1 MSNAIDVCRICKSNE
16 LTPVI
21 SLGEQALTG
30 VFPHISEGDP
40 ICGPLTLLHCETCS
54 LVQLQHSFE
63 PESMY
68 GDNYGYR
75 SGLNSSMVQHLES
88 KITKLAKIYEI
99 NSKSVVLDIGSND
112 GTSCNKWLNFTQN
125 VVGMDPTANKF
136 KDFYNSQVTFISD
149 FFSAKNFLSR
159 SSKADLITSIAM
171 FYDLEDPVAFAID
184 IHDSLTENGVWHLE
198 QSYLPSMLAANAYD
212 TICHEHVEYYSLT
225 SLKEIFERSNLSI
238 VDVSLNDVNGGSIA
252 VTVAKK
258 TNSKYKFPEYAS
270 WLLKQEAYDLYENP
284 TTKLRDL
291 PQRVEKHRDSLVSLL
306 KRLRNQGE
314 IWGLGASTKG
324 NVLLQYC
331 ELDSS
336 LLTAIADVNPDK
348 FGKVTPGTRIPIKS
362 EDEWMIAQPRF
373 SLVLPWHFKQTFL
386 IRNKKYLQNSGQ
398 LIFPLP
404 RIEVVG

>member
-1 MSNAIDVCRICKSNE
+1 M
-16 LTPVI
+16 
-21 SLGEQALTG
+21 
-30 VFPHISEGDP
+30 
-40 ICGPLTLLHCETCS
+40 
-54 LVQLQHSFE
+54 
-63 PESMY
+63 
-68 GDNYGYR
+68 
-75 SGLNSSMVQHLES
+75 
-88 KITKLAKIYEI
+88 
-99 NSKSVVLDIGSND
+99 
-112 GTSCNKWLNFTQN
+112 
-125 VVGMDPTANKF
+125 
-136 KDFYNSQVTFISD
+136 
-149 FFSAKNFLSR
+149 
-159 SSKADLITSIAM
+159 
-171 FYDLEDPVAFAID
+171 
-184 IHDSLTENGVWHLE
+184 
-198 QSYLPSMLAANAYD
+198 
-212 TICHEHVEYYSLT
+212 
-225 SLKEIFERSNLSI
+225 
-238 VDVSLNDVNGGSIA
+238 DVSLNDVNGGSIA

-336 LLTAIADVNPDK
+336 LITAIADVNPDK